1 MAWIILLVS
10 AVFEAVWATALGYSD
25 GFSKPL
31 PTVVFAI
38 TIVISMLGLGWA
50 AKSIPIGTAYA
61 VWTGL
66 GAALTVT
73 FAIATGDEPASVLK
87 VLFLAGIIGAVIGLK
102 LLPAPSTSTGSPSSS
117 PGSSGSTGSSSSP
130 GSASSTGS
138 SSSTGS
144 ASSTSA
150 PAPDRHGI
158 ESPE

>member
-25 GFSKPL
+25 GFSEPL
-31 PTVVFAI
+31 PTVVFAV

-102 LLPAPSTSTGSPSSS
+102 LLPAPSTSIGP
-117 PGSSGSTGSSSSP
+117 PP
-130 GSASSTGS
+130 PSSTGS
-138 SSSTGS
+138 S
-144 ASSTSA
+144 SSTSA